1 MFYYRCYF
9 ILIAIIF
16 KTNLTVDDSYLKSC
30 NNIVKALELSTGV
43 YNKCLFTN
51 PGENYNANDLKECR
65 NEYLA
70 TIERLSYVYKNIC
83 NKK

>member
-51 PGENYNANDLKECR
+51 PECR